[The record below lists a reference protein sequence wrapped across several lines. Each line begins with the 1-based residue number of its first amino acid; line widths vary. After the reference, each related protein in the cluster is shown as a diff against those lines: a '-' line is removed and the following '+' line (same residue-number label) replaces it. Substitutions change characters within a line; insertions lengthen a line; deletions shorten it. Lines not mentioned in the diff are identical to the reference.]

1 MFGAVGL
8 DVLRPAE
15 EAQKA
20 RPSVRYAHMLGISRR
35 QLGVEMI
42 RVKTLV
48 AVDGKVS
55 ARAEGERKKARR

>member
-1 MFGAVGL
+1 MLGAVGL

-15 EAQKA
+15 EAQEA
-20 RPSVRYAHMLGISRR
+20 RSSVCYAHMLGISRR

-48 AVDGKVS
+48 AVDGEVS
-55 ARAEGERKKARR
+55 ARAIKER